1 MGLVCAKIAAVPLAA
16 RVLGQGAGSEDTSA
30 SPGGAARCSPAPPA
44 TSRACEKAARPSVC
58 ARVCAGAAAAQTQR
72 SAGRRQQSKKTST
85 LTHTPLSCSYIH
97 NNVIIRMMSD
107 WEVDLVEDNISEFN
121 VTFTG
126 PKDSE
131 RAQKAALS
139 D

>member
-1 MGLVCAKIAAVPLAA
+1 
-16 RVLGQGAGSEDTSA
+16 
-30 SPGGAARCSPAPPA
+30 
-44 TSRACEKAARPSVC
+44 
-58 ARVCAGAAAAQTQR
+58 
-72 SAGRRQQSKKTST
+72 
-85 LTHTPLSCSYIH
+85 
-97 NNVIIRMMSD
+97 MMSD
-107 WEVDLVEDNISEFN
+107 WEVDLVEDNISDFN